1 MSKILKVLCTY
12 LNSIQFQNNFQKGFS
27 MTFSTSYDFIPL
39 TPQKPQN
46 WWTKFTSQSHQLFF
60 TSAIFFA
67 ISIMVAT
74 FISFIKNTSF
84 DFHLIH
90 SFGLIFGVFTN
101 AFLGF
106 LITVIPKYTASKI
119 IDKQKYTIAWIV
131 FQIGIIMSLFG
142 FEEFGKTIV
151 ASIILYFNVIF
162 YQTIKNGKAFDKK
175 ESIYLNLALFIGG
188 VLLLGEVV
196 FIQSLSKLI
205 FFGYLLS
212 LVFIVAQRMIP
223 AFYSVNLQVIP
234 WEKPTYLVEI
244 SMFLFLI
251 LGIVIQFEFVI
262 GFKITSL
269 FAMIFFGYIIF
280 NLNIYQKAPA
290 ILTILM
296 VAFVWLEIAFMV
308 LFVEAVLEMP
318 SLMLAVHIFAIGFV
332 GNLLVGFGSRVV
344 MGHAVP
350 AQKIEA
356 DKLTRYLFIL
366 LQIVIVT
373 RITASLLFLA
383 NSPIFMGFLHL
394 SAWLWI
400 ILFIGW
406 SARYGKTLLRV

>member
-1 MSKILKVLCTY
+1 
-12 LNSIQFQNNFQKGFS
+12 
-27 MTFSTSYDFIPL
+27 MTFSTSYDFMPL
-39 TPQKPQN
+39 TPEKPQS

-60 TSAIFFA
+60 SSAIFFA
-67 ISIMVAT
+67 ITIMIVT
-74 FISFIKNTSF
+74 FISFVKSTSF

-119 IDKQKYTIAWIV
+119 IDKQKYTIPWIV
-131 FQIGIIMSLFG
+131 FQFGIVMSLLG
-142 FEEFGKTIV
+142 FDEFGKIIITSTIF
-151 ASIILYFNVIF
+151 YFNVIF

-175 ESIYLNLALFIGG
+175 ESICLNLLLFLGG
-188 VLLLGEVV
+188 VLLFAEVLL
-196 FIQSLSKLI
+196 IQSLSKLI
-205 FFGYLLS
+205 FFSYLLS
-212 LVFIVAQRMIP
+212 LVFVVAQRMIP
-223 AFYSVNLQVIP
+223 AFYSVNLQVIQ

-244 SMFLFLI
+244 SMVLFLI

-262 GFKITSL
+262 GFKIASL
-269 FAMIFFGYIIF
+269 FAMVFFGYIIF

-290 ILTILM
+290 ILMILM

-308 LFVEAVLEMP
+308 LFLEAVLETP
-318 SLMLAVHIFAIGFV
+318 SLMLAIHIFAIGFV

-366 LQIVIVT
+366 LQIVIMT
-373 RITASLLFLA
+373 RITASLLFLS

-400 ILFIGW
+400 LLFMGW
-406 SARYGKTLLRV
+406 LVRYGRTLLRI

>member
-1 MSKILKVLCTY
+1 M
-12 LNSIQFQNNFQKGFS
+12 N
-27 MTFSTSYDFIPL
+27 FSTSYDFIPL
-39 TPQKPQN
+39 TPQKPQS
-46 WWTKFTSQSHQLFF
+46 WWSKFTSQSHQLFF

-67 ISIMVAT
+67 ITIMIAT
-74 FISFIKNTSF
+74 FISLIKSVSF
-84 DFHLIH
+84 DFHVVH

-106 LITVIPKYTASKI
+106 LLTVIPKYTAGKT
-119 IDKQKYTIAWIV
+119 IDKQKYIISWII
-131 FQIGIIMSLFG
+131 FQIGMLIGLFG
-142 FEEFGKTIV
+142 FEEFGKIIV
-151 ASIILYFNVIF
+151 ASTIFYINVIF
-162 YQTIKNGKAFDKK
+162 YQTIKNGNAFEKK
-175 ESIYLNLALFIGG
+175 DSIALNLLLFFGG
-188 VLLLGEVV
+188 VFLLAEALSG
-196 FIQSLSKLI
+196 QSFSKLI

-223 AFYSVNLQVIP
+223 AFYSVNLQIIQ
-234 WEKPTYLVEI
+234 WEKPKYLVEV
-244 SMFLFLI
+244 SMILFLI
-251 LGIVIQFEFVI
+251 LGVVIQFEFII
-262 GFKITSL
+262 GFKIASL

-296 VAFVWLEIAFMV
+296 VAFVWLEIAFVV
-308 LFVEAVLEMP
+308 LFLEAILETQ
-318 SLMLAVHIFAIGFV
+318 SLMLAIHIFAIGFV

-356 DKLTRYLFIL
+356 NKFTLYLFIL
-366 LQIVIVT
+366 LQIVVIT
-373 RITASLLFLA
+373 RITASLLFLN

-406 SARYGKTLLRV
+406 VVRYGKTLLRV

>member
-1 MSKILKVLCTY
+1 MA
-12 LNSIQFQNNFQKGFS
+12 
-27 MTFSTSYDFIPL
+27 FSTSYDFMPL
-39 TPQKPQN
+39 TPQKPQS
-46 WWTKFTSQSHQLFF
+46 WWMKFTSQAHQLFF
-60 TSAIFFA
+60 SSAVFFA
-67 ISIMVAT
+67 IAIMVAT
-74 FISFIKNTSF
+74 FISFIKSTSF

-119 IDKQKYTIAWIV
+119 IDKQKYTIPWIV
-131 FQIGIIMSLFG
+131 FQFGIVMSLFG
-142 FEEFGKTIV
+142 FDEFGKIIISLTIF
-151 ASIILYFNVIF
+151 YFNVIF
-162 YQTIKNGKAFDKK
+162 YKTIKNGKAFDKK
-175 ESIYLNLALFIGG
+175 ESICLNLLLFLGGALLFAE
-188 VLLLGEVV
+188 VLS
-196 FIQSLSKLI
+196 IQSLSKLI
-205 FFGYLLS
+205 FFSYLLS
-212 LVFIVAQRMIP
+212 LVFVVAQRMIP

-244 SMFLFLI
+244 SMVLFLI

-262 GFKITSL
+262 GFKIASL
-269 FAMIFFGYIIF
+269 LAMAFFGYIIF

-308 LFVEAVLEMP
+308 LFLEAVLETP
-318 SLMLAVHIFAIGFV
+318 SLMLAMHIFAIGFV

-356 DKLTRYLFIL
+356 DKLTRYLFII
-366 LQIVIVT
+366 LQIVIMA
-373 RITASLLFLA
+373 RITASLLFLN

-400 ILFIGW
+400 LLFIGW
-406 SARYGKTLLRV
+406 LVRYGRTLLRI